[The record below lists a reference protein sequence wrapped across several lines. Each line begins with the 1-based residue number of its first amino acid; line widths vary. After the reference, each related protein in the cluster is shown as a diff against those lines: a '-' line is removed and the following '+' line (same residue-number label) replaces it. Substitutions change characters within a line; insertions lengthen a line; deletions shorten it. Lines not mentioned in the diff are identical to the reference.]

1 MKIILNINHR
11 ARPVMLFFVLLLS
24 TFAQAGTLDEVKSL
38 YNPKGLTGE
47 SADQA
52 PVVKRTVQKAVL
64 VWLQ

>member
-47 SADQA
+47 RS
-52 PVVKRTVQKAVL
+52 VKKPAL
-64 VWLQ
+64 